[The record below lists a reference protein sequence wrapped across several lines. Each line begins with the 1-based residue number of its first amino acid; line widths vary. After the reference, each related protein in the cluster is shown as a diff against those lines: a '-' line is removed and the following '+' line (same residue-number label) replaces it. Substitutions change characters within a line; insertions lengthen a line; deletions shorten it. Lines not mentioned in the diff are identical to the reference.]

1 MICLDTHAFVWMA
14 IAPAKL
20 SAKALKVVNDE
31 SEFLI
36 ADITIWEISVLIHKQ
51 RLTLP
56 LPFEEFM
63 DLAIGSRNYTIAPIT
78 PAIAFISSSL
88 MIHKDPADR
97 LICATA
103 IHHKVKLITKDRE
116 IIKSAVVETVW

>member
-14 IAPAKL
+14 IAPTKL
-20 SAKALKVVNDE
+20 SAKVLKVVNDE

-36 ADITIWEISVLIHKQ
+36 ADITVWEISVLIHKQ

-63 DLAIGSRNYTIAPIT
+63 DLAIRSRNYKIAPLT
-78 PAIAFISSSL
+78 PSIAILSSSL
-88 MIHKDPADR
+88 MMHKDPADR

-103 IHHKVKLITKDRE
+103 IRHKVKLITKDKE
-116 IIKSAVVETVW
+116 IIRSGVVETVW